1 MRWEIWGRYFL
12 QLLLCLPAGILC
24 LAPVRGRLRVG
35 RRMLATL
42 VIVAVT
48 LFAALGAT
56 VLQATYWP
64 ENALLVPALVLF
76 YALYR
81 RFVERAK
88 ELGIHKVETG
98 EFGAHMDVLAAND
111 GPVTIII
118 DTERIGK

>member
-1 MRWEIWGRYFL
+1 
-12 QLLLCLPAGILC
+12 
-24 LAPVRGRLRVG
+24 
-35 RRMLATL
+35 MLATL

-81 RFVERAK
+81 RFVEIDGFQALFILMVAAAVMGFCAVFSEVLWARE
-88 ELGIHKVETG
+88 ELTRGRR
-98 EFGAHMDVLAAND
+98 FPPGAWRLRGWAW
-111 GPVTIII
+111 GRRWP
-118 DTERIGK
+118 RRSGR

>member
-1 MRWEIWGRYFL
+1 MRWEIWDRYFL

-56 VLQATYWP
+56 VLQATY
-64 ENALLVPALVLF
+64 
-76 YALYR
+76 
-81 RFVERAK
+81 
-88 ELGIHKVETG
+88 
-98 EFGAHMDVLAAND
+98 
-111 GPVTIII
+111 
-118 DTERIGK
+118 

>member
-12 QLLLCLPAGILC
+12 QLLLCLSAGILC

-81 RFVERAK
+81 RFVE
-88 ELGIHKVETG
+88 
-98 EFGAHMDVLAAND
+98 
-111 GPVTIII
+111 I
-118 DTERIGK
+118 DRF